1 MSPEEQKY
9 YETYFDLFTHAGF
22 KQLQE
27 EYLHNSKSI
36 DSVEKARDLEDLMF
50 RKGQLSVIA
59 TLLNLPDT
67 INMAYTELQE
77 REQENLDN
85 D

>member
-1 MSPEEQKY
+1 
-9 YETYFDLFTHAGF
+9 
-22 KQLQE
+22 
-27 EYLHNSKSI
+27 
-36 DSVEKARDLEDLMF
+36 VEKARDLEDLMF